1 MPKSIS
7 QVQKNFSFDVGEG
20 ADQFIEFNE
29 SANVFYS
36 FGIKF
41 KKVIGIIGNRKGVAA
56 SGHMIGDGCQFSI
69 SEDGQTMEITMPD
82 YFDYPNQGVRGVNS
96 SKNAPE
102 SPYKFK
108 SYGMNA
114 EGRKSIKDYILS
126 GHAKISTVRK
136 NNDAGLGIGRE
147 KKHLSLVDIQTNQL
161 IYLIKRFG
169 IKATNYFTETLDE
182 AFKDFGPAMS
192 EALGKDIA
200 FTIDKLNRNGNN
212 N

>member
-1 MPKSIS
+1 MPKSIA
-7 QVQKNFSFDVGEG
+7 QAQKAFKFDVGENNN
-20 ADQFIEFNE
+20 QFIEFNE

-56 SGHMIGDGCQFSI
+56 TGNMIGDGCQFSV
-69 SEDGQTMEITMPD
+69 SEDGQVMEITMPD
-82 YFDYPNQGVRGVNS
+82 YFDYPNMGVRGVKS
-96 SKNAPE
+96 SKNAPD

-108 SYGMNA
+108 TYGMNS
-114 EGRKSIKDYILS
+114 EGRQSIKKYIED
-126 GHAKISTVRK
+126 GRAKISTVAK
-136 NNDAGLGIGRE
+136 DKAFGIGRE
-147 KKHLSLVDIQTNQL
+147 KKHKSLIDTQTDQL

-169 IKATNYFTETLDE
+169 IKATNYFTESLDE
-182 AFKDFGPAMS
+182 AFKDFGPQMS